1 VGILVRLVVLASA
14 VALAAIASNRLSRE
28 AQVVLAGVVCILGVI
43 ITVSMLIILVRQS
56 GG

>member
-1 VGILVRLVVLASA
+1 MAFA
-14 VALAAIASNRLSRE
+14 VALAATASNRLSRE
-28 AQVVLAGVVCILGVI
+28 AQVMLAGVVCILGVI